1 MSIGVKMPPRKR
13 FIAFTFGLIFYI
25 LVLVIVSQIVYSSQ
39 DSVLWREET
48 WFLAF
53 LEIMLYITVL
63 LTIPILLFAIALG
76 VWYPDMEK
84 IDKVRVLPEPRI
96 APPQQAAE
104 PEKPTPSRGTH
115 GIDCPNCGRW
125 LPPYY
130 YRCPECELPV
140 SNMGKLRDVQ
150 TRLRAK
156 AITREQYESTVKALM
171 DILDE

>member
-1 MSIGVKMPPRKR
+1 MPPKKR
-13 FIAFTFGLIFYI
+13 FIAFTFGIVFYI
-25 LVLVIVSQIVYSSQ
+25 LVIVIISQIIYFSN
-39 DSVLWREET
+39 DTPLWREGT

-53 LEIMLYITVL
+53 LELMLYITVL
-63 LTIPILLFAIALG
+63 LTVPILLLAIALG
-76 VWYPDMEK
+76 IWYPEREK
-84 IDKVRVLPEPRI
+84 SDDIHILPPPRPTEPQPTPEPERP
-96 APPQQAAE
+96 AS
-104 PEKPTPSRGTH
+104 SRGTH

-140 SNMGKLRDVQ
+140 ANMGKLRDVQ